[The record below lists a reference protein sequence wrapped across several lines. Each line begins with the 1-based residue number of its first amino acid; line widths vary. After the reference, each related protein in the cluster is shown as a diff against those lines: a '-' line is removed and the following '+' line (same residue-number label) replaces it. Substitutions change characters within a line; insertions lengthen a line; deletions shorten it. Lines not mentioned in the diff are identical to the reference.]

1 MPQRC
6 LLGKS
11 VGLFGFGEIG
21 QHVSRLLAPF
31 GCVIRACDP
40 YVDDKVFA
48 EADVER
54 AEDMRRCVRGVRSF
68 PFTWL
73 IERKRTRS

>member
-54 AEDMRRCVRGVRSF
+54 AEDMRRCVR
-68 PFTWL
+68 
-73 IERKRTRS
+73 